1 MNWNEIENAFNKAA
15 EEKSRWEEPD
25 DKSDKSDKSESEAS
39 GNNNIIFINS
49 FYKKLTS
56 ENLKTLFRR

>member
-39 GNNNIIFINS
+39 GNNNHISLFHFIKNS
-49 FYKKLTS
+49 LP
-56 ENLKTLFRR
+56 KT